1 MTEGMYFPG
10 KSPEMSDSS
19 LETGDSADVC
29 HACGRPFHR
38 LKESDRKV
46 RREQLN
52 RLSDSQRQVLG
63 YLLMGFTEPQIAA
76 KLHRSRHTIH
86 DHTKAIYLACGV
98 TRRVHLVHHFEGV
111 NAESLAAG
119 NLPPEL
125 N

>member
-10 KSPEMSDSS
+10 KVPEVSDSLS
-19 LETGDSADVC
+19 ESGDSADVC

-38 LKESDRKV
+38 LKESDRKI
-46 RREQLN
+46 RREQLE

-111 NAESLAAG
+111 NAQALASG
-119 NLPPEL
+119 DLPPEL

>member
-10 KSPEMSDSS
+10 KSPELSDSS
-19 LETGDSADVC
+19 GESSDVC

-38 LKESDRKV
+38 FNEGDRKI
-46 RREQLN
+46 RREQLE

-98 TRRVHLVHHFEGV
+98 TRRVHLVHHFEGI
-111 NAESLAAG
+111 NAAALAAG